1 MNKAQRPPR
10 KILALLL
17 LGAAFAAPAQEAARV
32 SVAVPAAA
40 TFGERFSISG
50 TLTAKR
56 SAQLSPRVDGL
67 VARLMVDAGD
77 RVKAGDILLQLDTAV
92 ATQALARAA
101 AATAE
106 ATAASDEAQRRLDE
120 GQRMQHKSFI
130 SASQVD
136 TLKAELRLAQ
146 AALDSARAAER
157 EQKELL
163 DRHTLPA
170 PFAGVIAERL
180 AEVGEWASRGTPVLT
195 LVALD
200 QVWLDLRVPQERYSD
215 LTAETRVEVYPD
227 ALPGVKLS
235 ARIEAKVPVTEAN
248 ARTFLLRLRVDDDQD
263 RLLPGTSARAEIA
276 LPAAEPALAV
286 SRDALLRQP
295 DGGYSL
301 FVVEGSGTALVA
313 RQRTVRVLRDQGD
326 LVAVA
331 AGLAAGER
339 VVIRGNEQLRDGQ
352 SVQLVER

>member
-1 MNKAQRPPR
+1 MNMAHCPPQML
-10 KILALLL
+10 LALLL
-17 LGAAFAAPAQEAARV
+17 LGSAFAASAQQVARV
-32 SVAVPAAA
+32 SVAAPAAA
-40 TFGERFSISG
+40 SFGERFSISG

-67 VARLMVDAGD
+67 VARLLVDAGD
-77 RVKAGDILLQLDTAV
+77 RVEAGDVLLQLDTAV

-106 ATAASDEAQRRLDE
+106 ATAAADEARRQLDE
-120 GQRMQHKSFI
+120 GQRMQQKSFI

-163 DRHTLPA
+163 DRHALPA
-170 PFAGVIAERL
+170 PFAGVIAQRMVEI
-180 AEVGEWASRGTPVLT
+180 GEWASRGSPVLT

-200 QVWLDLRVPQERYSD
+200 EVRLDLRVPQERYSD
-215 LTAETRVEVYPD
+215 LAADTQVEVYPD
-227 ALPGVKLS
+227 ALPGVKLRAS
-235 ARIEAKVPVTEAN
+235 IEAKVPVTEAN
-248 ARTFLLRLRVDDDQD
+248 ARTFLLRLRVDDDQA
-263 RLLPGTSARAEIA
+263 RLLPGTSARAEIS

-301 FVVEGSGTALVA
+301 FVVEGSGDTLIA

-331 AGLAAGER
+331 AGLAPGER

-352 SVQLVER
+352 PVQLVER